1 MDRREILQEAE
12 RIICGDRQ
20 DDYGSASASFE
31 RIADMWRAYLGVD
44 IEAMDVANMMILLKV
59 SRSITAPDKA
69 DTWLDIAGYAA
80 LAGEMLA
87 HGPK

>member
-20 DDYGSASASFE
+20 DDYGSASSSFE
-31 RIADMWRAYLGVD
+31 RIADLWRAYLGVD
-44 IEAMDVANMMILLKV
+44 IEPMDVANMMILLKV

-87 HGPK
+87 HGTE